1 MVHRDLKIDNIL
13 INYDYIVKIADFG
26 FAAPIDGRDGSNLLY
41 TKNVGTLQF
50 NAPEVS
56 FGLPD

>member
-26 FAAPIDGRDGSNLLY
+26 FAAPRDGRDGSNLLY
-41 TKNVGTLQF
+41 TKNVGTPQF